1 MDPLNFIPLEVVTLQ
16 RLNRGRP
23 AGFSFSIPENQTIR
37 ITSHIMVM
45 YEASINGSP
54 MPAICH
60 ALKYNGSTTKSLI
73 IISDHCGKKPP
84 LIARRR
90 CYLLLKTD

>member
-73 IISDHCGKKPP
+73 IISDHCEKN
-84 LIARRR
+84 RRLSLSVVVI
-90 CYLLLKTD
+90 CF